1 MTKNITIV
9 AAALFLLV
17 IVMAACDTTIAK
29 RFGGTMTVEIEKDQK
44 LVNCSWKSGKD
55 QGDSLWLLTRVRKEG
70 EAPETYKYIEK
81 STFGVLEGTVTI
93 VEK

>member
-1 MTKNITIV
+1 MTKNITTV
-9 AAALFLLV
+9 AAAAVFFLAL
-17 IVMAACDTTIAK
+17 AACDNTVAK
-29 RFGGTMTVEIEKDQK
+29 HFGGTMTVELEKDQK
-44 LVNCSWKSGKD
+44 FVNCSWKGGGEKSST
-55 QGDSLWLLTRVRKEG
+55 SLWILTRVRKEG